1 MLEWMIGLLIVAAVI
16 AKVLE
21 SLDLIDLF
29 ELVGGAFRLI
39 AGLLFA
45 VGAFFVYLATRRRGQ
60 ESKSG

>member
-29 ELVGGAFRLI
+29 ELVGGAFKLT
-39 AGLLFA
+39 ASLLFA
-45 VGAFFVYLATRRRGQ
+45 AGAFFVYLTTRRAPV
-60 ESKSG
+60 K